1 MLKSEGFDRSKSSTI
16 DTLSDLYIKFL
27 NLLVIEVTKL
37 AQARIDVDDTIAL
50 QDITQ
55 AFTNLGL
62 IKPNDLLDVYDE
74 NPDIP
79 NDKGAKA
86 LKNWCLNNIQLN
98 NARKVALPNINLLKI
113 VTENQQQQ
121 QQQQQFQKPQTTTT
135 SSFNSKIG
143 SNTTNNNEGLLPIN
157 HTQPQKQI
165 FAVPGYSN
173 PSQQNQQEE
182 LAKEKEEE
190 NNLIEELIN
199 NGDTDDWIRLLIVRQ
214 KLKIYNRR
222 RLIENENS
230 SSTSTSYTHSA
241 ATQNPDIPTIP
252 SANSLPNIA
261 GLKYSILQNTL
272 QSSSMDTEKDTIPRE
287 DDDIKTNNESIP
299 LITEEDIESEE
310 NVNNT
315 TGVTMDSEIAPIS
328 NETASMINKV
338 SLLTKLLP
346 IMKPETKL
354 DNISLSYDD
363 FDVDNIEINEG
374 TTFEKVTDD
383 INPYSHMHNDD
394 EDDPMGGSGNMQL
407 GSTSNNINFDEFG
420 DMDDTFQRRAS
431 LDYGGS
437 SIF

>member
-1 MLKSEGFDRSKSSTI
+1 MLKSEGFDRSKSSTV

-27 NLLVIEVTKL
+27 NLLIMEVTKL
-37 AQARIDVDDTIAL
+37 SQSRIDVDDTIAL

-55 AFTNLGL
+55 AFTNLGI

-74 NPDIP
+74 NPDIA

-121 QQQQQFQKPQTTTT
+121 QQQQPQQLQKSQNGM
-135 SSFNSKIG
+135 SSINSKIG
-143 SNTTNNNEGLLPIN
+143 SNTTTNNEGLLPIN

-173 PSQQNQQEE
+173 PSQQIQQEE
-182 LAKEKEEE
+182 LEKEKEEE

-230 SSTSTSYTHSA
+230 TSSTSYTHSNTA
-241 ATQNPDIPTIP
+241 QNSDIPMIP
-252 SANSLPNIA
+252 NIESLPNIA
-261 GLKYSILQNTL
+261 GLKYSILNNTL
-272 QSSSMDTEKDTIPRE
+272 QSSSMDTEKDVIPTE
-287 DDDIKTNNESIP
+287 NENIKTNNEWIP
-299 LITEEDIESEE
+299 LITEEDIEEEE
-310 NVNNT
+310 NVNNN
-315 TGVTMDSEIAPIS
+315 TGINVDSDITPIS
-328 NETASMINKV
+328 SEAASMINKV

-346 IMKPETKL
+346 IMKSDTKL

-363 FDVDNIEINEG
+363 FDVDNMETNEG
-374 TTFEKVTDD
+374 TTFEKGTND

-394 EDDPMGGSGNMQL
+394 DDDPIGGSGNMQL

-437 SIF
+437 SMF